1 MKNDRL
7 SRCLGDID
15 EKFIDEAADYKKKGR
30 KRGVY
35 YLAAALAACIL
46 IVVAAQVRPSGVAE
60 PRPATESPG
69 PGSIAASPDAGVY
82 IPAVELPETQ
92 NGFAMDMIA
101 CVVYNGA
108 VYTQGAWLEDASALL
123 GEYLGRATGGIDEWS
138 DESEYSV
145 EFAGTVAG
153 ELYAVKGYDTGFRI
167 CCLNDDGSALLLERL
182 NGITLDTGADF
193 DKKLGADTS
202 RIFPVDLHIPQS
214 HHPGLHN
221 RGYRCD
227 RTLPGQQHH
236 RHHTC
241 GQHHCHN
248 EPVPPFS
255 VVGHCHLHHRCG
267 DKRDHHRSDALEYP
281 DYHRIVLIAGKHD
294 CYQQYDK
301 EWRQYAADCRY
312 DAPFDA
318 FETIADKNGNVYGE
332 QPGRALG

>member
-82 IPAVELPETQ
+82 IPAIELPETQ
-92 NGFAMDMIA
+92 DGLAMDMIA

-138 DESEYSV
+138 DESEYGV

-182 NGITLDTGADF
+182 NGITLDTGAD
-193 DKKLGADTS
+193 L
-202 RIFPVDLHIPQS
+202 
-214 HHPGLHN
+214 
-221 RGYRCD
+221 
-227 RTLPGQQHH
+227 
-236 RHHTC
+236 
-241 GQHHCHN
+241 
-248 EPVPPFS
+248 
-255 VVGHCHLHHRCG
+255 
-267 DKRDHHRSDALEYP
+267 
-281 DYHRIVLIAGKHD
+281 
-294 CYQQYDK
+294 
-301 EWRQYAADCRY
+301 
-312 DAPFDA
+312 
-318 FETIADKNGNVYGE
+318 FETRLHLPERLEALSFLTHEGLE
-332 QPGRALG
+332 QGREELPDA

>member
-108 VYTQGAWLEDASALL
+108 GYTQGAWLEDASALL

-182 NGITLDTGADF
+182 NGITLDTGADLF
-193 DKKLGADTS
+193 ETRLHLPERLEALSFLTHEDWNKAAKNYRTPELSEETISAFLDELCAGQFVYTWESERGIYDSAVQGHLFCSLSDGTTVELRLIEGGYVGYQELGWY
-202 RIFPVDLHIPQS
+202 FVKM
-214 HHPGLHN
+214 PG
-221 RGYRCD
+221 D
-227 RTLPGQQHH
+227 
-236 RHHTC
+236 
-241 GQHHCHN
+241 
-248 EPVPPFS
+248 V
-255 VVGHCHLHHRCG
+255 
-267 DKRDHHRSDALEYP
+267 
-281 DYHRIVLIAGKHD
+281 
-294 CYQQYDK
+294 
-301 EWRQYAADCRY
+301 
-312 DAPFDA
+312 FDA
-318 FETIADKNGNVYGE
+318 VLAAC
-332 QPGRALG
+332 Q